1 MALTLPEKS
10 TYRFGIISDTHGF
23 LPLEVLTVFQNVDL
37 ILHAG
42 DIGSPKILIALEA
55 VAPVVAVRGNMDSGP
70 WADRLWEKES
80 VQAGGRLIQ
89 LIHDAGQLRRDAIRG
104 TCLVVVN
111 GHTHRPRVEA
121 IDGVLFV
128 NPGSAGAPRHG
139 EAATVAL
146 LKVSGADV
154 SADLIRLQR

>member
-1 MALTLPEKS
+1 MAMTLPEKS
-10 TYRFGIISDTHGF
+10 TYRFGIISDTHGC
-23 LPLEVLTVFQNVDL
+23 LPAEVLTVFQNVDL

-70 WADRLWEKES
+70 WAEQLWEKES

-89 LIHDAGQLRRDAIRG
+89 LIHDVGQLRGEAIRG
-104 TCLVVVN
+104 TCLAVVN

-139 EAATVAL
+139 EPASVAL
-146 LKVSGADV
+146 LRMSGADV
-154 SADLIRLQR
+154 SADLVRLQR